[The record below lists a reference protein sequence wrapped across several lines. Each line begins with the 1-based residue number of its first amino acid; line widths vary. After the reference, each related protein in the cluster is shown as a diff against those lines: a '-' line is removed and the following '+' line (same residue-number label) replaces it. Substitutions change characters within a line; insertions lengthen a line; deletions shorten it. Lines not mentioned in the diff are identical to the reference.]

1 MDAAGNVITLLKQK
15 PTQRVD
21 DDGACDLA
29 MLRSIPSFSSLLF
42 RQLFLMLF
50 TRVVVFSPVQNIVG
64 PPSAAAVQQTQ
75 GSESDRGGVPV
86 LYRCLPGM
94 AAMNGGS
101 ELTAKSP
108 SGWPLHPKK
117 HSN

>member
-1 MDAAGNVITLLKQK
+1 
-15 PTQRVD
+15 
-21 DDGACDLA
+21 
-29 MLRSIPSFSSLLF
+29 MLRRIYSFSSLLF

-117 HSN
+117 PPQEQSRDHSGALSPQARRHPLRRR

>member
-1 MDAAGNVITLLKQK
+1 
-15 PTQRVD
+15 
-21 DDGACDLA
+21 
-29 MLRSIPSFSSLLF
+29 
-42 RQLFLMLF
+42 MLF
-50 TRVVVFSPVQNIVG
+50 TRVVAFSPLQNIVG
-64 PPSAAAVQQTQ
+64 SPSAAAAQQPVD
-75 GSESDRGGVPV
+75 GESDRGGVPV

-94 AAMNGGS
+94 VAMNGGS